1 VPDCFQGDYLSH
13 RNAVA
18 RYRDGMS
25 HDPCEDS
32 AMSDVAENP
41 PNPPGI
47 RLGAAPTIRVANKAI
62 IVRDDQLLVTV
73 NTGDFPTFYLCPG
86 GGQDH
91 GEDAYEALRRECREE
106 IGCEVVVGELAFV
119 RDYIAADHEFADQD
133 GWAHQR
139 EAFFSC
145 ELAPGA
151 EPQMTDAGDL
161 WQTGIAWLPL
171 DCLRNEPLWPKAVA
185 RGRGGPGTWGT

>member
-1 VPDCFQGDYLSH
+1 
-13 RNAVA
+13 
-18 RYRDGMS
+18 
-25 HDPCEDS
+25 
-32 AMSDVAENP
+32 MSDVTENIV
-41 PNPPGI
+41 NPPGI

-62 IVRDDQLLVTV
+62 IVRDEQLLVTV

-106 IGCEVVVGELAFV
+106 IGCDVVVGELAFV

-133 GWAHQR
+133 AWAHQR
-139 EAFFSC
+139 EAFFFC

-151 EPQMTDAGDL
+151 EPRMTDAGDL

-171 DCLRNEPLWPKAVA
+171 DGLLDEPLWPKALA
-185 RGRGGPGTWGT
+185 RWLMTAQADRPRYLGNVN